1 MTCKAPLLEDV
12 DVFAE
17 EENAEVDTREDKID
31 WESAFISLFMHAIK
45 PKDDIKEEEEDDV
58 SVKTSKKS
66 KRERAKKNP
75 TRGPRFCATRERES
89 RRPLSF
95 NKRTARFE
103 SKSARANP
111 RASRCSHLFDF
122 LNFAKRRHKRCCSF
136 ACARVFFFCVVRLL
150 CYLVFL
156 WSRLVSLSLF
166 FRVCPKRKKEKKKRI
181 VGTFFSPSID
191 I

>member
-66 KRERAKKNP
+66 KRERAKKIQP
-75 TRGPRFCATRERES
+75 GAPDFARRARERAADRS
-89 RRPLSF
+89 LSIKEPRDL
-95 NKRTARFE
+95 NP
-103 SKSARANP
+103 NP
-111 RASRCSHLFDF
+111 RVQIRA
-122 LNFAKRRHKRCCSF
+122 RRD
-136 ACARVFFFCVVRLL
+136 VRTCL
-150 CYLVFL
+150 
-156 WSRLVSLSLF
+156 
-166 FRVCPKRKKEKKKRI
+166 
-181 VGTFFSPSID
+181 TF
-191 I
+191 

>member
-66 KRERAKKNP
+66 KRESERKKSNP
-75 TRGPRFCATRERES
+75 GPPILRDARERE
-89 RRPLSF
+89 PP
-95 NKRTARFE
+95 TALFQ
-103 SKSARANP
+103 KKNRA
-111 RASRCSHLFDF
+111 
-122 LNFAKRRHKRCCSF
+122 
-136 ACARVFFFCVVRLL
+136 
-150 CYLVFL
+150 
-156 WSRLVSLSLF
+156 
-166 FRVCPKRKKEKKKRI
+166 I
-181 VGTFFSPSID
+181 
-191 I
+191 